1 MSTCQGKPRIQAR
14 VKKEANL
21 VAAPRSTLRPN
32 AAAVGRFDHE
42 TYVEKESQP
51 AETAYD
57 LTETQLE
64 NNSRTMRVED
74 LIAGL
79 VIVNGR
85 RIAPQRLLLRSSRN
99 DDRQR

>member
-1 MSTCQGKPRIQAR
+1 MMSKKQIYPEGMSARQGKPSIQAR

-21 VAAPRSTLRPN
+21 VTAPRSTLRPN

-42 TYVEKESQP
+42 TYVEKESQT

-64 NNSRTMRVED
+64 NNSRTMKVEN

-79 VIVNGR
+79 VIVDGR
-85 RIAPQRLLLRSSRN
+85 
-99 DDRQR
+99 

>member
-1 MSTCQGKPRIQAR
+1 MSACQGKPHFQAL

-21 VAAPRSTLRPN
+21 VTAPRSTLRPN

-51 AETAYD
+51 AEIAYD
-57 LTETQLE
+57 PTETQLE

-74 LIAGL
+74 LTAGL
-79 VIVNGR
+79 AIVNGC
-85 RIAPQRLLLRSSRN
+85 RIAPQRVLVRTTMIDKGN
-99 DDRQR
+99 G